1 MNKTIITYIVTLLI
15 ATIVY
20 GGSGVNMYFYCCDD
34 CRTEGTSAI
43 TELKCCEV
51 HHHHLGGLVTHYTSD
66 VSCAQQISEHPD
78 ACGVER
84 ILVNWDSF
92 TASIN
97 YFQPIITDLRHTLFD
112 KVYDEENHSE
122 TVVQEIKL
130 FDSSQK
136 PPNLSKN
143 VYFCT
148 LSTLII

>member
-1 MNKTIITYIVTLLI
+1 MHKKIIIFIVTVLI

-34 CRTEGTSAI
+34 CRTEGTAAI
-43 TELKCCEV
+43 TEQKCNEV
-51 HHHHLGGLVTHYTSD
+51 HHHHLGGIVTHYTSD
-66 VSCAQQISEHPD
+66 ISCLHQISEQPD
-78 ACGVER
+78 ACFVER

-97 YFQPIITDLRHTLFD
+97 HFQPLIIDLRLSLFQ
-112 KVYDEENHSE
+112 KVDNGENYSE
-122 TVVQEIKL
+122 TLVQEINR

-136 PPNLSKN
+136 PPNLSKSD
-143 VYFCT
+143 YFST